1 MYTKIYECL
10 LDSSVWQESTDTRVV
25 WLTLLLM
32 MDEDGFVRMGSPAA
46 LARRANV
53 TEMSAR
59 SALKYLEGPDP
70 DAEGEEGSGARLERV
85 SGGWLVVKGVE
96 YRDMKTRLDVREQN
110 RLRQRKRRE
119 RIKNLELGLEEK
131 LPSDVTES
139 NGCHVTVTDVT
150 KSNTSEQN
158 RTDYKNTPPPRGEG
172 DPNII
177 QPFKSLGESRALID
191 GNGASFAEEPSLT
204 EVKAWNANNLHA
216 DAEWVVSAY
225 HEACSVGWVDWKNR
239 KVTNWKS
246 YFTGI
251 WASKQNKKHERGS
264 NPGMGDKGKAK
275 EGGSGRGAASV
286 AFALK
291 QKLEGVKAEIQDVTG
306 KRERLATGPL
316 ASDGDRAKRL
326 EYGNQLK
333 HLKGVVSDI
342 NRRWASLEVLE

>member
-1 MYTKIYECL
+1 MYTKVYECL

-70 DAEGEEGSGARLERV
+70 DSEDEEGSGARLERV
-85 SGGWLVVKGVE
+85 SGGWLVVKGGE

-131 LPSDVTES
+131 PPSNVTKS
-139 NGCHVTVTDVT
+139 NGCNVTVTDVT

-177 QPFKSLGESRALID
+177 QPFKPLGEARALVD
-191 GNGASFAEEPSLT
+191 GNRASFAEEPSLT

-216 DAEWVVSAY
+216 DAEWIVSAY
-225 HEACSVGWVDWKNR
+225 HEACSVGWVDWKGR
-239 KVTNWKS
+239 RVMNWKS

-251 WASKQNKKHERGS
+251 WAARQNRNHERGS
-264 NPGMGDKGKAK
+264 NSGMGDKGKAK
-275 EGGSGRGAASV
+275 AGGSGRGAASI
-286 AFALK
+286 AFSLK

-306 KRERLATGPL
+306 KRERLVTGPL
-316 ASDGDRAKRL
+316 ASNGDRAKRA
-326 EYGNQLK
+326 EYGKHIKELK
-333 HLKGVVSDI
+333 ATVTDI
-342 NRRWASLEVLE
+342 NRRLASLEVPE